1 MSHFSFFI
9 LTIIDKPEFSIWRH
23 LYSEIILKRV
33 WVAKCWQI
41 KYAFPYASKK
51 IKCICERY
59 LHKSFMSLVQH
70 GCPKFEYFQKS
81 QAEMSFSCSCTQDIN
96 IISKDYI
103 AIFQDNKI
111 LQESIFKKFQ
121 RLSSN
126 NVLFQNIDSALI
138 RIT

>member
-1 MSHFSFFI
+1 
-9 LTIIDKPEFSIWRH
+9 
-23 LYSEIILKRV
+23 
-33 WVAKCWQI
+33 
-41 KYAFPYASKK
+41 
-51 IKCICERY
+51 
-59 LHKSFMSLVQH
+59 MSLVQH

-121 RLSSN
+121 RLSWN